1 MLQRNFDHPNH
12 GLEESNGTAA
22 ERSPQPTVDLREL
35 ARILRRRWKV
45 LAAAPIALTIPA
57 LFYVLTATT
66 LYTATSTVLVDPRRS
81 TAIESNQSAMTLSN
95 FGTDDA
101 TIESETLLIQ
111 SIAILQRVVEKLK
124 LTDDPEFVP
133 TPGLLDPIKRLFS
146 SSSSSSS
153 GRAAGASPEDATKAR
168 SVEILQR
175 RMKVTRQGTTF
186 LVDINVSSESPRKAA
201 MIANAV
207 AEGYFE
213 EQVRAKYDA
222 TRIASTWLNG
232 QIDGLKSRVSASEKA
247 VEDFRSANKLTVS
260 QGVTVNDQQITDL
273 NNQLIAARVQ
283 TAEARAKFDQVQQL
297 TKSGNDPGGIS
308 AAISSDMIT
317 RLRTQ
322 YADIAKNEADLLSK
336 YGPRHPLVANV
347 HAQLRDTQR
356 LINEEIQRILQST
369 RHDYDVAR
377 SREASLQ
384 QSFDQL
390 QGVSN
395 SSGQAQVRLRELQ
408 REAEANRTLYESYL
422 ARFKETTAQESLEMP
437 DSHVVTKAS
446 IPIGP
451 SWPKTWFVLGLALT
465 LGFGIGCILAFLAD
479 YLDQR
484 VKTLEQAENISGVPA
499 LAAVPLISAG
509 ELAGRARRGR
519 NDLGRY
525 DPKTVKLLPPS
536 LQPPLMRY
544 ALDAPGTFFAEA
556 IRAIRLVLQR
566 TMRVQ
571 PVKVVLVTSAL
582 ENEGKTTLA
591 ANLAQSIAM
600 LGIRTLLID
609 GDLRNPQLTRSLCPH
624 ADSGLLEVA
633 LGRATPESAILVDRS
648 TGLSILPSTTV
659 KQAELITELMFSE
672 RIVDV
677 LDHLRH
683 RYELIIIDSPPLV
696 PLVDGRA
703 LAELADR
710 IIMALAW
717 DQTPGEV
724 LAHTIDLLSPVHDRI
739 LGTVLTRVDLSRLRF
754 YDYYRSSAYLKPYAT
769 AGFTAEAAQ

>member
-1 MLQRNFDHPNH
+1 MLQRNFDQPDHA
-12 GLEESNGTAA
+12 LEEPTGPAI
-22 ERSPQPTVDLREL
+22 ERWPQPTVDLREM

-45 LAAAPIALTIPA
+45 AAAAPFSLTLLALI
-57 LFYVLTATT
+57 YVLTATT
-66 LYTATSTVLVDPRRS
+66 LYTATSTVLVDPRRT
-81 TAIESNQSAMTLSN
+81 TAIESNQSAMSMSN

-124 LTDDPEFVP
+124 LTDDPEFIP
-133 TPGLLDPIKRLFS
+133 TPGMLDPIKRLFS
-146 SSSSSSS
+146 SSSSV
-153 GRAAGASPEDATKAR
+153 ADANPEDAAKAR
-168 SVEILQR
+168 SVDILQR

-186 LVDINVSSESPRKAA
+186 LVDINVSSGSPRKAA
-201 MIANAV
+201 IIANAM

-213 EQVRAKYDA
+213 EQVRAKNEA
-222 TRIASTWLNG
+222 TRIASSWLNG
-232 QIDGLKSRVSASEKA
+232 QIDGLKSRVVAAERA
-247 VEDFRSANKLTVS
+247 VEDFRSANNLTVS

-273 NNQLIAARVQ
+273 NNQLVAARVQ
-283 TAEARAKFDQVQQL
+283 TAEARAKFDQAQQL
-297 TKSGNDPGGIS
+297 TKSGSDPGGFN
-308 AAISSDMIT
+308 AAISSDIVSK
-317 RLRTQ
+317 LRAQ
-322 YADIAKNEADLLSK
+322 YADIAKNEADLSSK
-336 YGPRHPLVANV
+336 YGARHPLVANV
-347 HAQLRDTQR
+347 RAQRRDTQR

-377 SREASLQ
+377 SREVSLQ

-390 QGVSN
+390 QGVSS

-422 ARFKETTAQESLEMP
+422 ARYKETTAQESLEMP
-437 DSHVVTKAS
+437 DSHVVTKAG

-465 LGFGIGCILAFLAD
+465 LGLGVGCVLAFLAD
-479 YLDQR
+479 YLDQK
-484 VKTLEQAENISGVPA
+484 VKTLEQAEQISGMPA

-509 ELAGRARRGR
+509 ELAGRAKRGR
-519 NDLGRY
+519 NELGRY
-525 DPKTVKLLPPS
+525 DPKTTKLLPPP

-544 ALDAPGTFFAEA
+544 AIDAPGTFFAEA
-556 IRAIRLVLQR
+556 IRAIRLALQR
-566 TMRVQ
+566 TMRAQ
-571 PVKVVLVTSAL
+571 PIKVVLVTSAL
-582 ENEGKTTLA
+582 DSEGKTTLA
-591 ANLAQSIAM
+591 ANLAQSIAT

-609 GDLRNPQLTRSLCPH
+609 GDLRNPQLTRALCPR
-624 ADSGLLEVA
+624 ADTGLLDVA
-633 LGRATPESAILVDRS
+633 LGRVAPERAILVDRS
-648 TGLSILPSTTV
+648 TGLSILPSTAV
-659 KQAELITELMFSE
+659 MQADIITELMFSE

-710 IIMALAW
+710 IVLALAW

-724 LAHTIDLLSPVHDRI
+724 LSHTINLLAPVHDRI

-754 YDYYRSSAYLKPYAT
+754 YDYYRSSAYLKPYGT
-769 AGFTAEAAQ
+769 AEFTAEAAQ

>member
-1 MLQRNFDHPNH
+1 MLQRNFDQPYDEPDEQQASSV
-12 GLEESNGTAA
+12 G
-22 ERSPQPTVDLREL
+22 ERWSQPTVDLREL
-35 ARILRRRWKV
+35 ARILRRRWKLV
-45 LAAAPIALTIPA
+45 AAAPLGLGALA
-57 LFYVLTATT
+57 LIYLIVTTT

-81 TAIESNQSAMTLSN
+81 TAIESNQAAMQMSN

-124 LTDDPEFVP
+124 LTEDTEFIP
-133 TPGLLDPIKRLFS
+133 KAGLLDPIKRLFS
-146 SSSSSSS
+146 SSDPD
-153 GRAAGASPEDATKAR
+153 AGASPEDAAKAR
-168 SVEILQR
+168 SVDILQK

-186 LVDINVSSESPRKAA
+186 LVDINISSESPRKAA
-201 MIANAV
+201 VIANAV

-213 EQVRAKYDA
+213 EQVRAKNDS

-232 QIDGLKSRVSASEKA
+232 QIDALKSRVAAAERA
-247 VEDFRSANKLTVS
+247 VEDFRSANNLTVS

-297 TKSGNDPGGIS
+297 KKSGGDPGGFS
-308 AAISSDMIT
+308 AAISSDIISK
-317 RLRTQ
+317 LRAQ
-322 YADIAKNEADLLSK
+322 YADIAKNEADLSSR

-369 RHDYDVAR
+369 QHDYDVAR

-390 QGVSN
+390 QGVSS
-395 SSGQAQVRLRELQ
+395 SSGSAQVRLRELQ

-422 ARFKETTAQESLEMP
+422 ARYKESTAQESLDMP

-446 IPIGP
+446 VPIAP
-451 SWPKTWFVLGLALT
+451 SWPKTWLILGLALT
-465 LGFGIGCILAFLAD
+465 LGSGVGSVLAFLAD

-484 VKTLEQAENISGVPA
+484 VKTLEQAEAISGVPA
-499 LAAVPLISAG
+499 LAAVPLIGAR
-509 ELAGRARRGR
+509 ELAGLAKRGR
-519 NDLGRY
+519 SELGRY
-525 DPKTVKLLPPS
+525 DPRTTKLLPAM

-556 IRAIRLVLQR
+556 IRAIRLALQR

-571 PVKVVLVTSAL
+571 PIKVVLVTSAL

-591 ANLAQSIAM
+591 ANLAQSIAT

-609 GDLRNPQLTRSLCPH
+609 ADLRNPQLTRSLCPH
-624 ADSGLLEVA
+624 ADTGLLDLA
-633 LGRATPESAILVDRS
+633 LDRAALERAILVDHS
-648 TGLSILPSTTV
+648 TGLSILPSTAV
-659 KQAELITELMFSE
+659 RQADLITELMFSE
-672 RIVDV
+672 RIVEV
-677 LDHLRH
+677 LDLLRR

-710 IIMALAW
+710 IVLALAW

-724 LAHTIDLLSPVHDRI
+724 LAHTMELLSPVHDRV

-754 YDYYRSSAYLKPYAT
+754 YDYYRSSAYLKPYGNA
-769 AGFTAEAAQ
+769 AFTAEAAQ

>member
-1 MLQRNFDHPNH
+1 MLQRSSDQPHDGP
-12 GLEESNGTAA
+12 EEQTGSAV
-22 ERSPQPTVDLREL
+22 ERSTQPTVDLREL
-35 ARILRRRWKV
+35 ARILRRRWKLV
-45 LAAAPIALTIPA
+45 AAPPIGLSALALVYLIATS
-57 LFYVLTATT
+57 T

-81 TAIESNQSAMTLSN
+81 TAIESNQAAMQMSN

-124 LTDDPEFVP
+124 LTEDPEFTP
-133 TPGLLDPIKRLFS
+133 KPGLLDPIKRLFS
-146 SSSSSSS
+146 S
-153 GRAAGASPEDATKAR
+153 GGPDAGASPEDAAKAR
-168 SVEILQR
+168 SVDILQK

-201 MIANAV
+201 VIANAV
-207 AEGYFE
+207 AESYFE
-213 EQVRAKYDA
+213 EQVRAKNDS

-232 QIDGLKSRVSASEKA
+232 QIDALKSRVVAAERA
-247 VEDFRSANKLTVS
+247 VEDYRSANNLTVS

-273 NNQLIAARVQ
+273 NNQLISARVQ
-283 TAEARAKFDQVQQL
+283 TAEARAKFDQAQQL
-297 TKSGNDPGGIS
+297 GKSGGDQGGFN
-308 AAISSDMIT
+308 AAISSDIISK
-317 RLRTQ
+317 LRAQ
-322 YADIAKNEADLLSK
+322 YAEIAKSEADLSSK
-336 YGPRHPLVANV
+336 YGPRHPQVANI

-356 LINEEIQRILQST
+356 LINEELQRILQST
-369 RHDYDVAR
+369 RHDYEVAR

-390 QGVSN
+390 QGVSS

-422 ARFKETTAQESLEMP
+422 ARYKESTAQESLEMP

-446 IPIGP
+446 VPIAP

-465 LGFGIGCILAFLAD
+465 LGLGVGSVSAFLAD

-484 VKTLEQAENISGVPA
+484 VKTLEQAEQITGVPS
-499 LAAVPLISAG
+499 LAAVPLIDAR
-509 ELAGRARRGR
+509 ELARLAKRGR
-519 NDLGRY
+519 SELGRY
-525 DPKTVKLLPPS
+525 NPTTTRLLPAA

-544 ALDAPGTFFAEA
+544 ALDVPGTFFAEA
-556 IRAIRLVLQR
+556 IRAVRLALQR

-571 PVKVVLVTSAL
+571 PIRIVLVTSAL

-591 ANLAQSIAM
+591 ANLAQSIAT

-609 GDLRNPQLTRSLCPH
+609 ADLRNPQLTRSLCPH
-624 ADSGLLEVA
+624 ADAGLLDLA
-633 LGRATPESAILVDRS
+633 MNRATPEQAILVDRS
-648 TGLSILPSTTV
+648 TGLSILPSTAV
-659 KQAELITELMFSE
+659 KQADLITELMFSE
-672 RIVDV
+672 RIVEV
-677 LDHLRH
+677 LDLLRS
-683 RYELIIIDSPPLV
+683 RYELIVIDSPPLV

-710 IIMALAW
+710 IVLALAW

-739 LGTVLTRVDLSRLRF
+739 LGTVMTLVDLSRLRF
-754 YDYYRSSAYLKPYAT
+754 YDYYRSSAYLKPYGSA
-769 AGFTAEAAQ
+769 AITAEAAQ

>member
-1 MLQRNFDHPNH
+1 VV
-12 GLEESNGTAA
+12 AA
-22 ERSPQPTVDLREL
+22 
-35 ARILRRRWKV
+35 
-45 LAAAPIALTIPA
+45 
-57 LFYVLTATT
+57 
-66 LYTATSTVLVDPRRS
+66 
-81 TAIESNQSAMTLSN
+81 
-95 FGTDDA
+95 
-101 TIESETLLIQ
+101 
-111 SIAILQRVVEKLK
+111 
-124 LTDDPEFVP
+124 
-133 TPGLLDPIKRLFS
+133 
-146 SSSSSSS
+146 
-153 GRAAGASPEDATKAR
+153 
-168 SVEILQR
+168 
-175 RMKVTRQGTTF
+175 
-186 LVDINVSSESPRKAA
+186 
-201 MIANAV
+201 
-207 AEGYFE
+207 
-213 EQVRAKYDA
+213 
-222 TRIASTWLNG
+222 
-232 QIDGLKSRVSASEKA
+232 EKA
-247 VEDFRSANKLTVS
+247 VEDFRSANNLTVS

-273 NNQLIAARVQ
+273 NNRLISARVQ
-283 TAEARAKFDQVQQL
+283 TAEARAKFDQIQQL
-297 TKSGNDPGGIS
+297 SKSGSDPGGFN
-308 AAISSDMIT
+308 AAISSEIVSK
-317 RLRTQ
+317 LRAQ
-322 YADIAKNEADLLSK
+322 YADIAKNEADLSSK
-336 YGPRHPLVANV
+336 YGARHPLVANV

-356 LINEEIQRILQST
+356 LINEELQRILQST

-390 QGVSN
+390 QGVSS

-422 ARFKETTAQESLEMP
+422 ARYKETTAQESLEMP

-451 SWPKTWFVLGLALT
+451 SWPKTWSVLGLALT
-465 LGFGIGCILAFLAD
+465 LGVGIGCVLGFLAD

-484 VKTLEQAENISGVPA
+484 VKTLEQAEKISGVPA
-499 LAAVPLISAG
+499 LAAVPLINSR
-509 ELAGRARRGR
+509 ELAKLAKRGR
-519 NDLGRY
+519 SELGRY
-525 DPKTVKLLPPS
+525 DPKTVKLLPAA

-571 PVKVVLVTSAL
+571 PIKVVLVTSAL

-591 ANLAQSIAM
+591 ANLAQSIAT

-609 GDLRNPQLTRSLCPH
+609 GDLRNPQLTRSLAPH
-624 ADSGLLEVA
+624 ADTGLLEVA
-633 LGRATPESAILVDRS
+633 LNRAAPEQAILVDRS
-648 TGLSILPSTTV
+648 TGLSILPSTAV
-659 KQAELITELMFSE
+659 NHADLITELMFSE
-672 RIVDV
+672 QIVDV

-710 IIMALAW
+710 IILALAW

-724 LAHTIDLLSPVHDRI
+724 VSHTIDLLAPVHDRI

-769 AGFTAEAAQ
+769 AGLTAGAAE

>member
-1 MLQRNFDHPNH
+1 MLQRNFDQPDHA
-12 GLEESNGTAA
+12 LEEATGSTV
-22 ERSPQPTVDLREL
+22 ERWPQPTVDLRGM

-45 LAAAPIALTIPA
+45 AAAAPFSLTILA
-57 LFYVLTATT
+57 LIYVLTATT
-66 LYTATSTVLVDPRRS
+66 LYTATSTVLVDPRRT
-81 TAIESNQSAMTLSN
+81 TAIESNQAAMSMSN

-146 SSSSSSS
+146 IFSSSP
-153 GRAAGASPEDATKAR
+153 AAGANPEDAAKAR

-186 LVDINVSSESPRKAA
+186 LVDINISSESPRKAA
-201 MIANAV
+201 VIANAV

-213 EQVRAKYDA
+213 EQVRAKSEA
-222 TRIASTWLNG
+222 TRIASSWLNG
-232 QIDGLKSRVSASEKA
+232 QIDGLKSRVVAAEKA
-247 VEDFRSANKLTVS
+247 VEDFRSANNLTVS

-273 NNQLIAARVQ
+273 NNQLVAARVQ
-283 TAEARAKFDQVQQL
+283 TAEARAKFDQAEQL
-297 TKSGNDPGGIS
+297 TKSGGDPGGFN
-308 AAISSDMIT
+308 AAISSDIVSK
-317 RLRTQ
+317 LRAQ
-322 YADIAKNEADLLSK
+322 YADIAKNEADLSSK
-336 YGPRHPLVANV
+336 YGARHPLVANV
-347 HAQLRDTQR
+347 RAQRRDTQR

-369 RHDYDVAR
+369 RRDYDVAR

-384 QSFDQL
+384 RSFDQL

-395 SSGQAQVRLRELQ
+395 TSGQAQVRLRELQ

-422 ARFKETTAQESLEMP
+422 ARYKETTAQESLEMP

-465 LGFGIGCILAFLAD
+465 LGLGVGCVVAFLAD

-484 VKTLEQAENISGVPA
+484 VKTLEQAEQISGVPA

-509 ELAGRARRGR
+509 ELAGRAKRGR
-519 NDLGRY
+519 SELGRY
-525 DPKTVKLLPPS
+525 DPKATKLLPPA

-544 ALDAPGTFFAEA
+544 AIDAPGTFFAEA
-556 IRAIRLVLQR
+556 IRAIRLALQR
-566 TMRVQ
+566 TMRAQ
-571 PVKVVLVTSAL
+571 PVKVVLITSAL
-582 ENEGKTTLA
+582 DSEGKTTLA
-591 ANLAQSIAM
+591 ANLAQSIAT

-609 GDLRNPQLTRSLCPH
+609 GDLRNPQLTRALCPR
-624 ADSGLLEVA
+624 ADAGLLDVA
-633 LGRATPESAILVDRS
+633 LGRIAPERAILVDHS
-648 TGLSILPSTTV
+648 TGLSILPSTAV
-659 KQAELITELMFSE
+659 KQADIITELMFSE

-683 RYELIIIDSPPLV
+683 RYELVIIDSPPLV

-710 IIMALAW
+710 IILALAW

-724 LAHTIDLLSPVHDRI
+724 LAHTINLLEPVYDRI
-739 LGTVLTRVDLSRLRF
+739 LGTALTRVDLSRLRF
-754 YDYYRSSAYLKPYAT
+754 YDYYRSSAYLKPYGT
-769 AGFTAEAAQ
+769 AELTTEAAQ